1 MNVHREMTHVEN
13 SRSLDVRG
21 QEFAVIREREEEL
34 FRIGRAPSFYFPTAP

>member
-21 QEFAVIREREEEL
+21 KRGQEFAVIREREEEL
-34 FRIGRAPSFYFPTAP
+34 F